1 MPETLN
7 TSSVSNQSR
16 LHEIVQNDSKEVLL
30 RMFEHLMTKE

>member
-7 TSSVSNQSR
+7 PSVTSNQNR
-16 LHEIVQNDSKEVLL
+16 LNEIVQNDSKEVLL

>member
-7 TSSVSNQSR
+7 PSATSNQNR
-16 LHEIVQNDSKEVLL
+16 LNEIVQNDSKEVLL